1 MDGLHHPPLPRQP
14 RWRHHCARLAL
25 ACLIGFTPFAWGQG
39 TPANAPTTPG
49 VPAAEVASPPP
60 EAPAPADNKQ
70 PGSDATLSD
79 ADQFVLKIDA
89 PDTLLPL
96 LSRHL
101 ELRRFQ
107 RLPDL
112 GRSELERLTDLAPD
126 NIRQLLGTQGYF
138 TPQIEVRIEEPA
150 APDTPDASPAP
161 LPTVQV
167 RVVPGPR
174 TRIASVTLL
183 LQGEAQTLAASAPQR
198 RELERE
204 WLLPRSQ
211 PFTQSAWDAAKS
223 RALRGFSS
231 FHYPLARISN
241 SLADIDPVAH
251 EAHLYLEID
260 SGAAHQFGAIDVQ
273 GAERYDADM
282 AARLVR
288 LAGVRAGDPYDET
301 QLQAAQQRLIDSG
314 YYASAFVVL
323 SPGDDPLSSAVEVR
337 VREVP
342 LQKVVAGVGVST
354 DNGAR
359 LSLEYTHHRMPGVG
373 WRAVSKVQLERDA
386 STLAT
391 EWSSPVDDQGWRW
404 ITTGQLQQQKDD
416 PLMTRSQLLRLGQA
430 QDSPLLDRS
439 FFLQYDR
446 AQVENTVT
454 GQKDEAEASLSANYA
469 WTRRRFDD
477 LTQPTQGYGL
487 AVELG
492 LGVTLVQ
499 ERRPYLRARA
509 RWQSY
514 WPIQQTSSRPS
525 RLALRVEGGAVWSQD
540 GTPVPATQRFLTG
553 GDNTVRGYSLREIG
567 VPLANGGVEAGRF
580 MTVTSLEWQRP
591 LWLDGK
597 RSDWETALFIDAGA
611 VANHA
616 RDLSPK
622 VGVGAGVRYRSPV
635 GPLQADLAY
644 GLDARRWRFHLS
656 VGFTF

>member
-1 MDGLHHPPLPRQP
+1 MLWTWLMGSASLAFGQTAPENRPELPTAVTAP
-14 RWRHHCARLAL
+14 H
-25 ACLIGFTPFAWGQG
+25 
-39 TPANAPTTPG
+39 TPAAAPSAD
-49 VPAAEVASPPP
+49 VRPP
-60 EAPAPADNKQ
+60 E
-70 PGSDATLSD
+70 GDAALSD
-79 ADQFVLKIDA
+79 NDQFVLEIDA
-89 PDTLLPL
+89 PQALLPL

-112 GRSELERLTDLAPD
+112 GRSELERLTDQAPD

-138 TPQIEVRIEEPA
+138 APTIEVLIEEPSP
-150 APDTPDASPAP
+150 APGPNVDTPP

-174 TRIASVTLL
+174 TRIGSVTLL

-198 RELERE
+198 RELEQA
-204 WLLPRSQ
+204 WLLPRAQ

-260 SGAAHQFGAIDVQ
+260 SGPAHHFGSVDVQ
-273 GAERYDADM
+273 GAERYDPAM

-323 SPGDDPLSSAVEVR
+323 GPGTDPLSSPVEVR

-359 LSLEYTHHRMPGVG
+359 LSLEYTHHRVPGVD

-430 QDSPLLDRS
+430 QNSPLLDRS

-446 AQVENTVT
+446 AQVANTVT
-454 GQKDEAEASLSANYA
+454 GLKDEAEASVSANYA

-492 LGVTLVQ
+492 VGVTLVQ
-499 ERRPYLRARA
+499 DRRPYLRTRA
-509 RWQSY
+509 RWQGY
-514 WPIQQTSSRPS
+514 WPLQPTSSRPS

-580 MTVTSLEWQRP
+580 MAVTSLEWQRP